1 MFIFFFITGIFGKR
15 LDFLL
20 HMVVVLLWHWMVVI
34 IIFNGLQLVRIV
46 SNSSVSY
53 FGTVDISSWDS
64 FIGML
69 QALEVTG
76 YFFVEHLLLFSFTL

>member
-53 FGTVDISSWDS
+53 FGTVDISSWYS
-64 FIGML
+64 PSECL
-69 QALEVTG
+69 ALEVTG